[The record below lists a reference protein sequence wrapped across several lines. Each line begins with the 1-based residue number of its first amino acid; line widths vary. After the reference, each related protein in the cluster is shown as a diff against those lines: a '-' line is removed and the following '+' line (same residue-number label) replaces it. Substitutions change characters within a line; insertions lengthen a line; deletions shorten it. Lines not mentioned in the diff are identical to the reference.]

1 MIHITSASPAGAM
14 LVLFFLILNVPH
26 GDTLCP
32 ESDFHR
38 LMEETWSQDSR
49 LEEDVSL
56 LPRERLE
63 ELREY
68 CNCLEGEQTSSFCR
82 SVFISYHAKPQEI
95 QKHPVKLASSG
106 YKTKK
111 NTKERSY
118 YALLPKEDSKKNLH
132 KFISEISKNLL
143 VNYAVVL
150 VDADDFPS
158 LTSISRLAKTALMNN
173 LRVTVHIAREG
184 GNITRAILQSGNQP
198 AALFVLGSHN
208 KRLVREVSRTK
219 RKLHD

>member
-1 MIHITSASPAGAM
+1 M
-14 LVLFFLILNVPH
+14 LALLSFLLTVPH

-32 ESDFHR
+32 QDDFHR
-38 LMEETWSQDSR
+38 LMDETWSQDSR
-49 LEEDVSL
+49 LGEDVSL

-63 ELREY
+63 ELRMY

-82 SVFISYHAKPQEI
+82 SVFISYHTQPREI
-95 QKHPVKLASSG
+95 LEHQGKLANSG

-111 NTKERSY
+111 VTRERSA
-118 YALLPKEDSKKNLH
+118 ALMLKEDSNSNLH
-132 KFISEISKNLL
+132 KFIIEISNSLL

-150 VDADDFPS
+150 VDAEDLPS
-158 LTSISRLAKTALMNN
+158 LTSVSRLAKTALMNN
-173 LRVTVHIAREG
+173 LRVTVHVAGEG

-208 KRLVREVSRTK
+208 GRLVREVSPTE
-219 RKLHD
+219 

>member
-1 MIHITSASPAGAM
+1 M
-14 LVLFFLILNVPH
+14 LVLFFFLVTVPR

-32 ESDFHR
+32 KDDFHR
-38 LMEETWSQDSR
+38 LMEETWSQDSSR
-49 LEEDVSL
+49 GEDVSL

-63 ELREY
+63 ELRMY

-82 SVFISYHAKPQEI
+82 SVFISYHTQPQEI
-95 QKHPVKLASSG
+95 LEHKGEMANSG

-111 NTKERSY
+111 NTNKRSA
-118 YALLPKEDSKKNLH
+118 ALLLKEDSNNNLH
-132 KFISEISKNLL
+132 QFIIEISKDLL

-150 VDADDFPS
+150 VDAEDFPS

-173 LRVTVHIAREG
+173 LRVTVHVAREG